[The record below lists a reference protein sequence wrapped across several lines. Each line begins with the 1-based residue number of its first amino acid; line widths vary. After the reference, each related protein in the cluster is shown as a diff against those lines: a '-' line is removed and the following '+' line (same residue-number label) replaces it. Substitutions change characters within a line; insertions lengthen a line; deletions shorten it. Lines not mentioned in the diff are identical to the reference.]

1 MDYKLSGTNV
11 RFIVLLFNLVAI
23 LFCNAA
29 FTQSVIFEPIK
40 EDSFLLVALASK
52 FENRYHKDISTLPSQ
67 NKKDF
72 EELYKMRWD
81 IIKEK
86 FDEKEIYTA
95 VEAQKYLDAIVAEIV
110 KSNPSLQYN
119 DFNCFFSRSGVPN
132 AMYIGEGVILFN
144 MGLFHRLDNESQL
157 AFVLCHEISHFVLKH
172 SENSLNKYVTT
183 INSDEVQ
190 KELRSIKRKEYN
202 KREQLEK
209 LIKGVTFDSR
219 RHTRDHEGQ
228 ADSMALVFLH
238 NTRFDISEALTTLA
252 LLDSID
258 VTTFKM
264 DSVLVNTFN
273 TPTYSF
279 KKKWLNKEEGLLG
292 GHAIIKE
299 DDKIEDSLKTH
310 PDCKTRIKTLE
321 PTVKKLRVSV
331 AKNII
336 DKTTFKQLQNNFRYE
351 IIAYAYEVNNY
362 TRSLYYSLELLKSHQ
377 GDPYLVAQVGK
388 IMNACYLDQKEH
400 KLGKH
405 IDLPTPNYRPN
416 YNLLLQFMQNLYLD
430 DYASLS
436 YHFLD
441 QYKTILSNYTP
452 FKKAYAASILIA
464 KE

>member
-1 MDYKLSGTNV
+1 MKLPLNTSYILRTITIIAFITLSVTNKAV
-11 RFIVLLFNLVAI
+11 SQPI
-23 LFCNAA
+23 
-29 FTQSVIFEPIK
+29 IFEPVK
-40 EDSFLLVALASK
+40 QDSVLLASLVSK
-52 FENRYHKDISTLPSQ
+52 FEKSYKQRTATFPSE

-72 EELYKMRWD
+72 EEIYKMRWEN
-81 IIKEK
+81 IKEK
-86 FDEKEIYTA
+86 FDEREVYTSA
-95 VEAQKYLDAIVAEIV
+95 SAQKYLDAVVAEIV
-110 KSNPSLQYN
+110 KSNPSLQGN
-119 DFNCFFSRSGVPN
+119 DFSCFFSRSGVPN
-132 AMYIGEGVILFN
+132 AVYIGEGVILFN
-144 MGLFHRLDNESQL
+144 MGLFHRLNNESQL

-172 SENSLNKYVTT
+172 SENHLNKYVYT

-190 KELRSIKRKEYN
+190 KELRSIKRKQYN

-209 LIKGVTFDSR
+209 LVKGVTFDSR
-219 RHTRDHEGQ
+219 RHSRDHEGQ

-273 TPTYSF
+273 TTTYPF

-292 GHAIIKE
+292 GHAVIKE
-299 DDKIEDSLKTH
+299 DDKMEDSLKTH
-310 PDCKTRIKTLE
+310 PECKTRIKTLE

-336 DKTTFKQLQNNFRYE
+336 DKTKFNQLQNTFRYE
-351 IIAYAYEVNNY
+351 IIEYAYEVNNY
-362 TRSLYYSLELLKSHQ
+362 TRSLYYSLEMLKSRK
-377 GDPYLVAQVGK
+377 GDPYLIAQVGK

-416 YNLLLQFMQNLYLD
+416 YNLLLQFMQNLYLE

-436 YHFLD
+436 YHFLN
-441 QYKTILSNYTP
+441 QYHPALNYYAP
-452 FKKAYAASILIA
+452 FKDEYEISVQIA
-464 KE
+464 KD